1 MHNPTRRAFLR
12 CSSAL
17 VAGAALTACTITKN
31 GNVTTLTLNVAAIKD
46 YGQAGLNAVSTILSI
61 AALASAIGA
70 PTVAIINA
78 GDTALDAALN
88 AFSSAAGSTLTI
100 TYDDTNWKSRVDSVL
115 SALGTVKKDLSAA
128 ITGVETKVASA
139 DLSNANT
146 AQRAGHHR
154 VGIQGPAGQRSRAA
168 PRRGNGQRHAC
179 PFAGTS
185 AAGAQGAGGDGM
197 TPFMEGIITGAG
209 GVVVLIGLLVT
220 IPLKLHAVR
229 INLQLHDSLIK

>member
-1 MHNPTRRAFLR
+1 MTQRVNLVTVDGGRRRFLGRAFM
-12 CSSAL
+12 SA
-17 VAGAALTACTITKN
+17 AAIAAATALPACTVTKN

-78 GDTALDAALN
+78 GDTALGAALN

-115 SALGTVKKDLSAA
+115 SALGTVESDLSAA
-128 ITGVETKVASA
+128 ITGVETRIAST

-146 AQRAGHHR
+146 ALSAL
-154 VGIQGPAGQRSRAA
+154 
-168 PRRGNGQRHAC
+168 
-179 PFAGTS
+179 GTIVS
-185 AAGAQGAGGDGM
+185 A
-197 TPFMEGIITGAG
+197 FK
-209 GVVVLIGLLVT
+209 GLLDSV
-220 IPLKLHAVR
+220 AVR
-229 INLQLHDSLIK
+229 RPVGAAMASATPAPSQAQVQQALRVLGVTA